1 MDAPC
6 FTDLKSTLMARSC
19 DDLASLAPHG
29 PAEAREADEAKLS
42 QLLSM
47 RVESRSVKH
56 HTAAVDYDNGC
67 AVLYRSKIDGVGAKI
82 SHYYC
87 FSACGGGRTHA
98 QNTSWKVVP
107 FGEIS
112 VYRSDPRHV
121 AKLTSRSD
129 GLDVVSTAR
138 KRRWGVFQ
146 RV

>member
-1 MDAPC
+1 MDAQC
-6 FTDLKSTLMARSC
+6 FTDPNSILMASSC
-19 DDLASLAPHG
+19 DDMASPAPHG
-29 PAEAREADEAKLS
+29 PGAARGADEAKSS

-56 HTAAVDYDNGC
+56 HTAVVDYDNGY
-67 AVLYRSKIDGVGAKI
+67 AVLYRSKFDGVGAKI
-82 SHYYC
+82 SHHYC

-138 KRRWGVFQ
+138 KRRWGEF
-146 RV
+146 

>member
-1 MDAPC
+1 MTRKCNILAI
-6 FTDLKSTLMARSC
+6 STHPGMRREGGGMAKMPNF
-19 DDLASLAPHG
+19 LI
-29 PAEAREADEAKLS
+29 
-42 QLLSM
+42 SM
-47 RVESRSVKH
+47 VESSFETSPSASNSTGKGRVM
-56 HTAAVDYDNGC
+56 
-67 AVLYRSKIDGVGAKI
+67 LYRSKFDGVGAKI
-82 SHYYC
+82 SHHYC

-138 KRRWGVFQ
+138 KRRWGEF
-146 RV
+146 

>member
-1 MDAPC
+1 M
-6 FTDLKSTLMARSC
+6 
-19 DDLASLAPHG
+19 ASLAPHG

-56 HTAAVDYDNGC
+56 HTAVVDYDNGC
-67 AVLYRSKIDGVGAKI
+67 AVLYRSKFDGAGAKI
-82 SHYYC
+82 SHHYY

-121 AKLTSRSD
+121 AKLMSRSD
-129 GLDVVSTAR
+129 GLDVVSTAL
-138 KRRWGVFQ
+138 KRHWGEF
-146 RV
+146 